1 MLLRS
6 ARTKEE
12 GPVEARSIF
21 RKHAAF
27 SKLADGAIEQLAKET
42 TVQRLHRGEPL
53 WRAGE
58 RAVSFV
64 VVGHGLV
71 KLVLPSTGSRDL
83 VMGLFGPGE
92 SVGDSPALDGT
103 AYPSDAYALT
113 DPVLI
118 ARVSREHV
126 LTALEQNGPAA
137 LTLAREMGRRA
148 ATANR
153 RISLFSASAE
163 ERLATTLID
172 LSERFGDEMEDG
184 STLIP
189 LRLTR
194 AELAALVG
202 TTVETTIRTLS
213 RWSREGLVSTV
224 DGGLTVHD
232 PSALARRS
240 ASPVLYATGAETVA

>member
-1 MLLRS
+1 
-6 ARTKEE
+6 
-12 GPVEARSIF
+12 VEPRSII

-27 SKLADGAIEQLAKET
+27 SKLSEGAIEQLAKET
-42 TVQRLHRGEPL
+42 TVQRLHRGEAL
-53 WRAGE
+53 WRTGE
-58 RAVSFV
+58 RAASFV

-92 SVGDSPALDGT
+92 SVGDSSALDGT
-103 AYPSDAYALT
+103 SYPNDACALT
-113 DPVLI
+113 DPVVI
-118 ARVSREHV
+118 ARIPREHI
-126 LTALEQNGPAA
+126 LTALEQSGSAS

-163 ERLATTLID
+163 ERLATTIIE

-213 RWSREGLVSTV
+213 RWSREGLVTTV
-224 DGGLTVHD
+224 DGGLSVHD
-232 PSALARRS
+232 PGALARRS
-240 ASPVLYATGAETVA
+240 AAPVMYAAVAEPVA

>member
-1 MLLRS
+1 MDS
-6 ARTKEE
+6 
-12 GPVEARSIF
+12 RSIL
-21 RKHAAF
+21 RKHAA
-27 SKLADGAIEQLAKET
+27 LGRLGEQALEQLARDA
-42 TVQRLHRGEPL
+42 TVQRLHRGEAL

-58 RAVSFV
+58 RACSFI

-71 KLVLPSTGSRDL
+71 KVVLPSSGSRDL
-83 VMGLFGPGE
+83 VMGLYGPGE
-92 SVGDSPALDGT
+92 SVGDSTTLDGVQ
-103 AYPSDAYALT
+103 YPAEAFALT
-113 DPVLI
+113 DPVVV
-118 ARVSREHV
+118 ARVPREP
-126 LTALEQNGPAA
+126 LLAALEQCGSAA
-137 LTLAREMGRRA
+137 LVLAREMGRRA
-148 ATANR
+148 ALANR
-153 RISLFSASAE
+153 RISLFAASAE
-163 ERLATTLID
+163 ERLASTIIELG
-172 LSERFGDEMEDG
+172 ERFGDEMEDG

-240 ASPVLYATGAETVA
+240 APPLAFGADQAQGS

>member
-1 MLLRS
+1 
-6 ARTKEE
+6 
-12 GPVEARSIF
+12 
-21 RKHAAF
+21 
-27 SKLADGAIEQLAKET
+27 
-42 TVQRLHRGEPL
+42 
-53 WRAGE
+53 
-58 RAVSFV
+58 VSFI

-71 KLVLPSTGSRDL
+71 KVVLPSTGSRDL

-92 SVGDSPALDGT
+92 SVGDSTVLEGGQYPAE
-103 AYPSDAYALT
+103 AFALT
-113 DPVLI
+113 DPVI
-118 ARVSREHV
+118 VARVPREHV
-126 LTALEQNGPAA
+126 LAALEQSGPAS
-137 LTLAREMGRRA
+137 LMLARELGRRA
-148 ATANR
+148 TMANR
-153 RISLFSASAE
+153 RIALFAASAE
-163 ERLATTLID
+163 ERLASTLIE
-172 LSERFGDEMEDG
+172 LGERFGDEMEDG

-240 ASPVLYATGAETVA
+240 APPVAYSAESAAGG